1 MANGPHEPSSAVR
14 IGPARI
20 GTWLE
25 RGARDLRRATAASL
39 AHGVVFGAVAVAIL
53 AIGWNHAWLLA
64 GAFTG
69 FVLPAPALAT
79 GLYELSRRLERGE
92 SATLSHAIA
101 AWRAASPALLR
112 FGALLAAIGTAWVGF
127 CWLVVRASVGS
138 GAAAAGASSVG
149 GVDALLHLFA
159 DERGAALFVAWLV
172 AGGLVAAI
180 VFAIGVVSVPM
191 LLERRVT
198 LRAAVL
204 ASVRVVG
211 EHPVTM
217 ALWAAV
223 IMAATLA
230 AALSVVG
237 WVLVVPVLGHAS
249 WHAYRDLVGEGAP
262 PAGTPSAAR

>member
-1 MANGPHEPSSAVR
+1 VPTSTVP

-20 GTWLE
+20 AGWLA
-25 RGARDLRRATAASL
+25 RGARDLSRAPLASL
-39 AHGVVFGAVAVAIL
+39 AHGLVFTAV
-53 AIGWNHAWLLA
+53 
-64 GAFTG
+64 
-69 FVLPAPALAT
+69 
-79 GLYELSRRLERGE
+79 
-92 SATLSHAIA
+92 
-101 AWRAASPALLR
+101 
-112 FGALLAAIGTAWVGF
+112 ALLAAIGTAWVGF

-191 LLERRVT
+191 LLERHVP
-198 LRAAVL
+198 LRDAVL

-211 EHPVTM
+211 ERPFTM

-223 IMAATLA
+223 IMLATLVA
-230 AALSVVG
+230 AITVVG
-237 WVLVVPVLGHAS
+237 WVLVVPLLGHAS
-249 WHAYRDLVGEGAP
+249 WYAYRDLVGEGAP
-262 PAGTPSAAR
+262 LAAASPAAR

>member
-1 MANGPHEPSSAVR
+1 MPTSTAT

-20 GTWLE
+20 AAWLA
-25 RGARDLRRATAASL
+25 RGARDLRRAPLASL
-39 AHGVVFGAVAVAIL
+39 AHGLVFTIVALAIL
-53 AIGWNHAWLLA
+53 GIGWNHGWLLA

-79 GLYELSRRLERGE
+79 GFYELSRRLERGD
-92 SATLSHAIA
+92 SATLTDAIG

-138 GAAAAGASSVG
+138 GAAAAAAAPEG
-149 GVDALLHLFA
+149 GVAALLRLFA
-159 DERGAALFVAWLV
+159 DERGAALFVAWIV

-198 LRAAVL
+198 LRDAVL

-211 EHPVTM
+211 EHPFTM

-223 IMAATLA
+223 IMAATLV

-237 WVLVVPVLGHAS
+237 WVVVAPLLGHAS

>member
-1 MANGPHEPSSAVR
+1 MPTSTAT

-20 GTWLE
+20 AVWLA
-25 RGARDLRRATAASL
+25 RGARDLGRTPLASL
-39 AHGVVFGAVAVAIL
+39 AHGLVFTIVALAIL
-53 AIGWNHAWLLA
+53 GIGWNHGWLLA

-79 GLYELSRRLERGE
+79 GLYELSRRLERGD
-92 SATLSHAIA
+92 SATLPDAIG

-138 GAAAAGASSVG
+138 GAAAAAASPEG
-149 GVDALLHLFA
+149 GVAALLRLFA
-159 DERGAALFVAWLV
+159 DERGAALFVAWIV

-198 LRAAVL
+198 LRDAVL

-211 EHPVTM
+211 EHPFTM

-237 WVLVVPVLGHAS
+237 WMLVVPLLGHAS

-262 PAGTPSAAR
+262 PAGAPSAAR

>member
-1 MANGPHEPSSAVR
+1 MTARTGS

-25 RGARDLRRATAASL
+25 RGARDLRRAPAASL
-39 AHGVVFGAVAVAIL
+39 AHGVVFGVVAVAIL

-112 FGALLAAIGTAWVGF
+112 FGALLAAIGTVWVAF
-127 CWLVVRASVGS
+127 CWLVARAAG
-138 GAAAAGASSVG
+138 GAAGDEAGG
-149 GVDALLHLFA
+149 GAGTLLRLFA
-159 DERGAALFVAWLV
+159 DDRGAALFLAWMV
-172 AGGLVAAI
+172 SGGLVAAI

-191 LLERRVT
+191 LLERRAS
-198 LRAAVL
+198 LRDAVL

-211 EHPVTM
+211 EHPFTM

-223 IMAATLA
+223 IMLTILVAAVT
-230 AALSVVG
+230 VIG
-237 WVLVVPVLGHAS
+237 WLVLVPLLGHAS
-249 WHAYRDLVGEGAP
+249 WHAYRDLAGEDVRHAGA
-262 PAGTPSAAR
+262 TSAER